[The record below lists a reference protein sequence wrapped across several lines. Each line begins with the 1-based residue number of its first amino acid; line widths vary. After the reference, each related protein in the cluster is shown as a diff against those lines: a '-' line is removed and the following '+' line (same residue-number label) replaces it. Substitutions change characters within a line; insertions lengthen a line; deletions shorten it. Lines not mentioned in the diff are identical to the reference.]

1 MEKDLKWIKKHYG
14 EKFSHLCRELF
25 PTILDTEGL
34 LPKILENSFLPSREL
49 YDDITSR
56 DLTAEFKNYVYSQ
69 ANVENK
75 YGKKTNLS
83 PEELMDRAGYILY
96 PECQTEKDI
105 QSFRHYYYRGEPTP
119 KYTGGTPAYR
129 EGEELCTFNG
139 GRLNTCRVWFAVRK
153 DVDKIKRKDFKN
165 PRREDDYGTSVIS
178 IQFTKTK
185 PSTLSI
191 KNRYNHTIHDV
202 NPDATFSNNLDNIIE
217 GLTQAFTDKY
227 NIKLSNKKINP
238 LEIPDYVQMGDG
250 KFYKYNFEIDNVYYC
265 PNNIIID
272 NGEVKQFNKDKF
284 IVLENFILDI
294 ENKELKQYTL
304 GRADSYTDSF
314 IESVGKIKNIKRI
327 PSKDGLTIQITPEEG
342 ELVEIK
348 LDNHNQI
355 VGYSNPN
362 IIKIYDNFL
371 LVNRSLTEL
380 YLPNVQ
386 QIGDSFLRYNKSL
399 TKLELP
405 NVQQIDGGFLLN
417 NKSLTELNLP
427 NVQYIARWFLESNN
441 SLTKLELPNVRQIG
455 DCFLRYNE
463 SLTELNL
470 PNVREIGDYFLRYN
484 ESLTELN
491 LPNVQQI
498 GGDFLFYNGSLTELN
513 LPNVQQIGDNF
524 LYNNNSLTKLEL
536 PNVQQIGVNFLRYNE
551 SLTELYLPNVQKIGN
566 DFLLGNNSLKE
577 LNLPNVQQI
586 GDDFL
591 YNNKSLKSLELPNVQ
606 QIGGDFLFYNRSL
619 TELNLPNVQKI
630 GNSFLHFNES
640 LTELNLP
647 NVQKIGAFFLLN
659 NKSLTELNLPNIQ
672 QIGRNFLNN
681 NRSLTELELPNVQQ
695 IGDDLLTNNNSLT
708 KLELPPKFSELKNEL
723 LGRAKNTTEKI

>member
-49 YDDITSR
+49 YDDLTSR

-69 ANVENK
+69 ANFENK

-129 EGEELCTFNG
+129 GGEELCTFNG

-153 DVDKIKRKDFKN
+153 DVDTIKREDFKK

-178 IQFTKTK
+178 IQFTKTN

-238 LEIPDYVQMGDG
+238 LEIPDYVQAGDG

-284 IVLENFILDI
+284 IVFDNFILDI
-294 ENKELKQYTL
+294 ENKKIINY
-304 GRADSYTDSF
+304 DDKSKDSF
-314 IESVGKIKNIKRI
+314 PKSVGEIKNIKRI
-327 PSKDGLTIQITPEEG
+327 PSKDGLTIQITPEE
-342 ELVEIK
+342 ENLVEIK

-355 VGYSNPN
+355 VGYSNLN
-362 IIKIYDNFL
+362 ITEIGALFL
-371 LVNRSLTEL
+371 
-380 YLPNVQ
+380 YH
-386 QIGDSFLRYNKSL
+386 
-399 TKLELP
+399 
-405 NVQQIDGGFLLN
+405 

-427 NVQYIARWFLESNN
+427 NVQEIGGSFLLDNNSLTELNLPNVQQIGYAFLKSNNSLTELNLPNVQQIDTWFLESNN

-491 LPNVQQI
+491 LHNVQQI
-498 GGDFLFYNGSLTELN
+498 GDDFLFYNESLTELN
-513 LPNVQQIGDNF
+513 LPNVQQIGDDF

-536 PNVQQIGVNFLRYNE
+536 PNVQQIGR
-551 SLTELYLPNVQKIGN
+551 G
-566 DFLLGNNSLKE
+566 
-577 LNLPNVQQI
+577 
-586 GDDFL
+586 
-591 YNNKSLKSLELPNVQ
+591 
-606 QIGGDFLFYNRSL
+606 FLFSNRSL
-619 TELNLPNVQKI
+619 TELNLPNVQQI
-630 GNSFLHFNES
+630 G
-640 LTELNLP
+640 
-647 NVQKIGAFFLLN
+647 GCFLL
-659 NKSLTELNLPNIQ
+659 
-672 QIGRNFLNN
+672 
-681 NRSLTELELPNVQQ
+681 
-695 IGDDLLTNNNSLT
+695 DNNSLT

-723 LGRAKNTTEKI
+723 LGRAKNTTEKNINDKEKN